1 MKRTNKTKTIY
12 QNKQLTE
19 KLENDEIL
27 YVLTVADAQE
37 IAKKNLGRELNYD
50 EMYQVRKG
58 IEWGFFD
65 WEEILSSA
73 IDDLE
78 MDEKIND
85 I

>member
-1 MKRTNKTKTIY
+1 MKRNNRVKIIYSNKH
-12 QNKQLTE
+12 LSE

-37 IAKKNLGRELNYD
+37 IAINNIGRKLDYE
-50 EMYQVRKG
+50 EMYQVKKG

-65 WEEILSSA
+65 WDEILSSA

-78 MDEKIND
+78 IEELDKN
-85 I
+85 